1 MKYNYDFIFI
11 ILLLLLLFIIVI
23 YYYLYTCYP
32 RMLFSAKFGGVGLEH
47 GKGNVRSGRWV
58 SDKLDYFGLMKKQ
71 HVYSQACRQT
81 R

>member
-11 ILLLLLLFIIVI
+11 ILLLLFIIII

-32 RMLFSAKFGGVGLEH
+32 RMLFSAKFGVVGLEH

-58 SDKLDYFGLMKKQ
+58 SDIIGLFWTDEKA
-71 HVYSQACRQT
+71 ACILPSV
-81 R
+81 